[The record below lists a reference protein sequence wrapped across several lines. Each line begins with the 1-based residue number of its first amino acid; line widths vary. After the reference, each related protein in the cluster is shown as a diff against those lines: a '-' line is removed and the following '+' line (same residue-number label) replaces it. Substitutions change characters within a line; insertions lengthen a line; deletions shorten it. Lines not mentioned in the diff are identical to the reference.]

1 MRGGMTR
8 MSLDNRPTKIQ
19 IKNIPEETAEADLR
33 QHFEVTILLFF
44 SVIYIDLFINECHSC
59 SNLEP

>member
-1 MRGGMTR
+1 

-33 QHFEVTILLFF
+33 QHFEVTIYYLVLF
-44 SVIYIDLFINECHSC
+44 IDLFINECNSC